1 MKKELSVSEIEE
13 IKNNEY
19 VIFSTTSN
27 NIPHSIVVMP
37 SRIESNRV
45 ILSNIQMNKTIEN
58 IKINPNGFINV
69 YIKENND
76 KQYKINCI
84 CEVFSNGDLF
94 DEIKE
99 YEEKNN
105 LPEELKV
112 NQIIIANIKE
122 IEISEG

>member
-1 MKKELSVSEIEE
+1 MKKELLANEIEE

-37 SRIESNRV
+37 SRIESNR
-45 ILSNIQMNKTIEN
+45 IIISNIQMNKTIKN
-58 IKINPNGFINV
+58 IRVNPNCFINV

-76 KQYKINCI
+76 KQYKINCM
-84 CEVFSNGDLF
+84 CEILENGELF
-94 DEIKE
+94 NEIKD

-112 NQIIIANIKE
+112 KQIIVANIKD
-122 IEISEG
+122 IEISEE

>member
-1 MKKELSVSEIEE
+1 MKKELLSNEIEE

-19 VIFSTTSN
+19 VVFSTTSN

-37 SRIESNRV
+37 SRIESNR
-45 ILSNIQMNKTIEN
+45 IIISNIQMDKTIEN
-58 IKINPNGFINV
+58 IIVNPNGFINV

-76 KQYKINCI
+76 KQYKIDCI
-84 CEVFSNGDLF
+84 CEVFNSGKLF
-94 DEIKE
+94 DDIKC
-99 YEEKNN
+99 YEETNN

-112 NQIIIANIKE
+112 KQIIIANIKD